1 MSEPLDPGAGELPRG
16 LLGFRGVL
24 RVWGRVELVV
34 AVAAFCAVVVLN
46 VVQITLR
53 YGFDGSIF
61 WAQEIS
67 QLLMLVAYFVGASCV
82 FRSRHYVIV
91 EFLIHRIPPG
101 AQRAAY
107 ALAQVLTVTI
117 WLIVLWTALAEASHT
132 LRTYSVILH
141 LPRFYAYLPL
151 MVGAVSVTVTTAY
164 YALAVHVAGRLDP
177 HAPVAALEARV
188 RIA

>member
-1 MSEPLDPGAGELPRG
+1 MSGSHDPGAAELPRG
-16 LLGFRGVL
+16 LLGLRGAL
-24 RVWGRVELVV
+24 QVWGRIELAV

-82 FRSRHYVIV
+82 FRARHYVIV
-91 EFLIHRIPPG
+91 EFFVQRFPPR

-107 ALAQVLTVTI
+107 VLAQVLTVVL
-117 WLIVLWTALAEASHT
+117 WLIVLWTALAEVSHT

-141 LPRFYAYLPL
+141 LPRFYSFLPL
-151 MVGAVSVTVTTAY
+151 MIGAVSVTVTTVY
-164 YALAVHVAGRLDP
+164 YTAAVHVAGRLDP
-177 HAPVAALEARV
+177 HAPIGDLEARV